1 MRQSYLKRKKQP
13 RRSDMDSIDHLVFS
27 KRLRKPK
34 GEVTLFSEAAEFIQ
48 LPRPAPNS
56 SLETGKEVLFVQG
69 STLLRTA
76 DFEKS
81 IKKHDSDP
89 AYAVKQYMALFGL
102 EYDEDYIEKVIK
114 ESTILIRKQK
124 NKFNRPRPIQI
135 APYFSM
141 ELSVLGSKTTKTPS
155 YPSGHSAQSRL
166 IAEIYAEKYPE
177 HAANLYKA
185 AEECGLG
192 RVSAGF
198 HFRSDHKAGIYLA
211 KRLFKALKSSHKKR
225 RVNYDQ
231 VFKF

>member
-1 MRQSYLKRKKQP
+1 MRTP
-13 RRSDMDSIDHLVFS
+13 
-27 KRLRKPK
+27 
-34 GEVTLFSEAAEFIQ
+34 
-48 LPRPAPNS
+48 
-56 SLETGKEVLFVQG
+56 
-69 STLLRTA
+69 

-89 AYAVKQYMALFGL
+89 AYAVKQYLALFGL
-102 EYDEDYIEKVIK
+102 DYEEKYIAKVLA
-114 ESTILIRKQK
+114 ESAILIKKQK

-141 ELSVLGSKTTKTPS
+141 ELAVLGSKSNKTPS
-155 YPSGHSAQSRL
+155 YPSGHSTQARL
-166 IAEIYAEKYPE
+166 IAEIYAAKYPD
-177 HAANLYKA
+177 HATNLFRA

-211 KRLFKALKSSHKKR
+211 KRLFKALKSSQNQKT
-225 RVNYDQ
+225 VEYDQ

>member
-1 MRQSYLKRKKQP
+1 
-13 RRSDMDSIDHLVFS
+13 MDPIDQLVFS

-69 STLLRTA
+69 STLMRTP

-89 AYAVKQYMALFGL
+89 AYAVKQYLALFGL
-102 EYDEDYIEKVIK
+102 DYDEKYIDKVLA
-114 ESTILIRKQK
+114 ESAILIKKQK

-141 ELSVLGSKTTKTPS
+141 ELDVLGSKSNKTPS
-155 YPSGHSAQSRL
+155 YPSGHSTQARL
-166 IAEIYAEKYPE
+166 IAEIYAAKYPD
-177 HAANLYKA
+177 HATNLFRA

-211 KRLFKALKSSHKKR
+211 KRLFKALKGSQKKR